1 MPIGFGLVYSTV
13 VFNTMKRPFNMFL
26 LTAAIAVGSYALQST
41 NAQAQSTARVGIKGG
56 FNAST
61 LYYDSDGVND
71 KNERYG
77 FHAGVFAQIPAGDF
91 FAIQPELLYTTKG
104 ASGNYNILGIN
115 GTNTFRLNYAELPVL
130 ATFKLGNTVDLQLG
144 PYVAYLLNS
153 DINSNGDFGTG
164 VARIDRDNF
173 NKVDYGVA
181 GGLNLYL
188 GKALIGVRYGQGIQR
203 IADSGVA
210 QTILGNAKNGVGMIS
225 IGYSFN

>member
-1 MPIGFGLVYSTV
+1 
-13 VFNTMKRPFNMFL
+13 MKRPFNTFL

-41 NAQAQSTARVGIKGG
+41 NVQAQSTARVGIKGG

-210 QTILGNAKNGVGMIS
+210 RTILGNAKNGVGMIS